1 MPIYEFY
8 CAACHRVF
16 NFLSRRINT
25 DGRPACPKCGGAN
38 LRRLPSAFAISKGR
52 KEEPAGEKM
61 PDIDESRLERA
72 MESLATDAEGID
84 EDDPRQAAHFMRRMF
99 EAAGMPVGEGMEQ
112 ALKRLESGEDPEKV
126 EAEMGDVLEA
136 DPFAADKPG
145 GSLTSRLRRRIVPP
159 SVDPTLY
166 EM

>member
-8 CAACHRVF
+8 CPSCHRVF

-25 DGRPACPKCGGAN
+25 DGQPRCPKCAGAG
-38 LRRLPSAFAISKGR
+38 LRRLPSSFAISKGR
-52 KEEPAGEKM
+52 KEEPAAESM

-72 MESLATDAEGID
+72 MESLAGEAEGMD

-126 EAEMGDVLEA
+126 EAEMGDVLEE
-136 DPFAADKPG
+136 DPFAAAKAA
-145 GSLTSRLRRRIVPP
+145 GSVASRLRRRFVPP